1 MTTERWFEQDIT
13 QPIVV
18 QHCEGV
24 VFTADNNGN
33 IIGVKLYKDGAAFNP
48 SGTVTCNVIRP
59 DGVTVSFNG
68 TVSGNMISATLPV
81 TALAVP
87 GVIGIVLQSISG
99 SVVTTV
105 FKGQFTCEMTTT
117 GTVVAP
123 SVPTS
128 SLAQLTQ
135 DVQNLQNGKV
145 NKSGD
150 TMTGA
155 LNMPVARVYNTSY
168 PTLAFRTA
176 ENGSNIASIG
186 VGVNDN
192 TMAFIQKSPDTSH
205 SENYYLPNPASGLTS
220 DKYYNIL
227 TTKDWLTPVS
237 VIKDNSRVTVQY
249 NNSFKLL
256 GKLVVVNARLMIAT
270 GTAISVNSGVCNV
283 QQAAYVPES
292 PGDSGTFAALSAAP
306 YGPFRITPT
315 GLVAATVQIPA
326 DYSGIIVLSG
336 VYIAA

>member
-1 MTTERWFEQDIT
+1 MTTERWVEQDIA

-33 IIGVKLYKDGAAFNP
+33 IIGVKLYKDGTAFNP
-48 SGTVTCNVIRP
+48 SGTATCNVIRP

-68 TVSGNMISATLPV
+68 TVSGNAISATLPV

-87 GVIGIVLQSISG
+87 GVIGVVLQSISG

-105 FKGQFTCEMTTT
+105 FKGMFTCEMTTT
-117 GTVVAP
+117 ETVVAP
-123 SVPTS
+123 SVHTS

-135 DVQNLQNGKV
+135 DVINLQNSKV

-155 LNMPVARVYNTSY
+155 LNVPGLNTLGNYPGMTFRQSAGSTPTGYITENNATRRMYFTVVPTDAGGNEVFNLPAPSTGNTSQRN
-168 PTLAFRTA
+168 F
-176 ENGSNIASIG
+176 
-186 VGVNDN
+186 D
-192 TMAFIQKSPDTSH
+192 
-205 SENYYLPNPASGLTS
+205 
-220 DKYYNIL
+220 IL

-237 VIKDNSRVTVQY
+237 VTTGVARVTVQY

-256 GKLVVVNARLMIAT
+256 NKLVVVNARLSIAT
-270 GTAISVNSGVCNV
+270 GTAIAVNSGVCNV
-283 QQAAYVPES
+283 QQAAYVPSS
-292 PGDSGTFAALSAAP
+292 PGDTGTFATISAAP
-306 YGPFRITPT
+306 YGPFKISPNGTVT
-315 GLVAATVQIPA
+315 ATVQIPA
-326 DYSGIIVLSG
+326 DYSGTITISG